1 MASFLYR
8 LGNVIVRRRWLVA
21 AVWIL
26 ILAGVGISSVAFNGP
41 VSNSFTIPGTESQ
54 RAIDL
59 LSEKFPG
66 TGGASARVVVAAP
79 PGHTLEEEQ
88 YREVGLRALD
98 QVRTAPQVIAVTGF
112 DQGTLSPDKR
122 ILFGDI
128 KYAVTVDKISDE
140 AKAALQKAADPARK
154 AGLQVEFSGGV
165 ISTTEAAGHSSEVYG
180 IVIAFVVLAITFGAL
195 VAAGMPLLTA
205 VIGVGIGL
213 LGIQALS
220 GVVEVNSTTPT
231 LALMLGLAV
240 GIDYAL
246 FIISR
251 HRQQLHDG
259 MPVKE
264 SIATAI
270 ATAGGAV
277 VFAGLTVVIALA
289 GLAVVGIPFLTAMGV
304 AAAATVAVAVLIS
317 ITLVPALL
325 ALLGERING
334 GRIGPLARRQESR
347 EPGTGFGRRWSQL
360 VTAKPIVTVLL
371 CIVGVGVLAYPALD
385 LELGLPDDG
394 AKSTDTTERR
404 AYDLLSEGFGPG
416 FNGPLTLVVYWPGHT
431 DVAQVTQQGIDQ
443 GGKNIPGVAS
453 ISPPIPNQ
461 TGDVAIV
468 SVVPNSAP
476 SSEATRDLVH
486 LLREVGDQAKA
497 LGAEVYVTGPTA
509 SNIDV
514 SEKLGSALPV
524 FLVLIVGL
532 ALVLLTLVFRSIL
545 VPVKAIV
552 GFLLSIG
559 GSMGLTVGVFQW
571 GHLGSIFNVET
582 PGPIVSFLPVLLV
595 GILFGLAMDYEVFL
609 VTRIREE
616 YIHTNDPALSIE
628 LGMGHTARVVTAAAL
643 IMIAVFGSFI
653 FGDDA
658 VIKSIGLALAVGVAI
673 DAFVVRMTLVPAVL
687 KLLNHAA
694 WWLPAWLQRVL
705 PDLDIE
711 GSKLVAATEA
721 SGDVSADATDNL
733 SGHPDS

>member
-1 MASFLYR
+1 MANFLYR
-8 LGNVIVRRRWLVA
+8 LSNLIVRRRLTVTAIWLLILVA
-21 AVWIL
+21 
-26 ILAGVGISSVAFNGP
+26 VGASAAAFSGP

-54 RAIDL
+54 QAIDL

-79 PGHTLEEEQ
+79 PGHTLDEPAYRDVGQKALEQ
-88 YREVGLRALD
+88 AK
-98 QVRTAPQVIAVTGF
+98 TAPQVIAVTGF

-140 AKAALQKAADPARK
+140 AKAALQDAAEPARA

-165 ISTTEAAGHSSEVYG
+165 ISTTEAAGHSSELYG

-205 VIGVGIGL
+205 AVGVGIGL

-220 GVVEVNSTTPT
+220 SVVEVNSTTPT

-246 FIISR
+246 FIVSR
-251 HRQQLHDG
+251 HRQQLRDG
-259 MPVKE
+259 MPVAE
-264 SIATAI
+264 SIKMAT

-289 GLAVVGIPFLTAMGV
+289 GLSVVGIPFLTAMGV
-304 AAAATVAVAVLIS
+304 AAAGTVAVAVLIS

-325 ALLGERING
+325 ALLGPRINS
-334 GRIGPLARRQESR
+334 GRIGPLARRQDKAD
-347 EPGTGFGRRWSQL
+347 PAAGFGRRWAEW
-360 VTAKPIVTVLL
+360 VTAKPLVTALL
-371 CIVGVGVLAYPALD
+371 CVAAVGALAYPALD
-385 LELGLPDDG
+385 LELGLPDDSS
-394 AKSTDTTERR
+394 KSTDTTERR
-404 AYDLLSEGFGPG
+404 AYDLLAEGFGPG
-416 FNGPLTLVVYWPGHT
+416 FNGPLTLVVYVPGRT
-431 DVAQVTQQGIDQ
+431 DVAQLTQQGIDQ
-443 GGKNIPGVAS
+443 TKEEIKGIAA
-453 ISPPIPNQ
+453 ITPPVPNQ
-461 TGDVAIV
+461 AGDVAIV
-468 SVVPNSAP
+468 SVVP
-476 SSEATRDLVH
+476 SSGPATEATSDLVH
-486 LLREVGDQAKA
+486 DLRKLAAEVRDQSDAQ
-497 LGAEVYVTGPTA
+497 VYVTGPTA

-514 SEKLGSALPV
+514 SDKLGAALPV

-545 VPVKAIV
+545 VPAKAIA

-559 GSMGLTVGVFQW
+559 GSMGLTVAVFQW
-571 GHLGSIFNVET
+571 GHLDWLFKVET

-616 YIHTNDPALSIE
+616 YVHTNDPTGSIE
-628 LGMGHTARVVTAAAL
+628 DGMSHSARVVTAAAL
-643 IMIAVFGSFI
+643 IMISVFGSFI
-653 FGDDA
+653 FADDA

-673 DAFVVRMTLVPAVL
+673 DAFIVRMTLVPAGL
-687 KLLNHAA
+687 KLLGHSA
-694 WWLPAWLQRVL
+694 WWLPKWLDRAM

-711 GSKLVAATEA
+711 GSKLAAQQE
-721 SGDVSADATDNL
+721 
-733 SGHPDS
+733 